1 MRDGRPPEAAL
12 FDFDG
17 TLVDTTELIYTS
29 LLYATKDVL
38 GRDFPRETLTSG
50 IGTPLP
56 KQMKVLVGEDPDRT
70 VLVER
75 LMESYFGHNE
85 RLHEDLISSYPGVE
99 GALERLHAAGVKTAV
114 VTSKR
119 RHSVERALDSFPGL
133 RGVTDVFVTL
143 ESTERHKP
151 DPEPLLRGLELL
163 GGVPRERAVYVG
175 DSPHDV
181 EAARAAGLAMVAVSW
196 GAFSEDALRRA
207 EPDFLVGNLDAAVDI
222 LLGDGPRA
230 AT

>member
-1 MRDGRPPEAAL
+1 VQNGSPKAVL

-17 TLVDTTELIYTS
+17 TLVDTTELIYRS
-29 LLYATKDVL
+29 LLSATREVL

-56 KQMKVLVGEDPDRT
+56 KQMEVLVGEDPDRT

-99 GALERLHAAGVKTAV
+99 AALGRLHAAGVKTAV

-119 RHSVERALDSFPGL
+119 RHSVERALDSFPQL
-133 RGVTDVFVTL
+133 REVTDVFVTL

-151 DPEPLLRGLELL
+151 DPEPLLKGLELL
-163 GGVPRERAVYVG
+163 GNVPAEHAVYVG

-181 EAARAAGLAMVAVSW
+181 KAARAAGLGIVAVSW
-196 GAFSEDALRRA
+196 GAFSEDALRHA
-207 EPDFLVGNLDAAVDI
+207 EPDFLVPDLDAAVDI
-222 LLGDGPRA
+222 LLGDASQA